1 MATIIINSNLQL
13 VVVKSSDMRDG
24 VLLIL
29 LLGLLDTGV
38 EGLDLLIAPI

>member
-24 VLLIL
+24 ALLIL
-29 LLGLLDTGV
+29 LLGLFDAGV